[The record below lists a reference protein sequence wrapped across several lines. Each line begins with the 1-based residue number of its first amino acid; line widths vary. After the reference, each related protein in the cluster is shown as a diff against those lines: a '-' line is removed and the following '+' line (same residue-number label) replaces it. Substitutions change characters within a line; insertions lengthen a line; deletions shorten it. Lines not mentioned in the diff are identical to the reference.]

1 MELTQYQ
8 AAFLI
13 LIIFFAGD
21 LVGAL
26 TKAKISSMFVIMMG
40 FLVLFLSGLY
50 PADIMA
56 TSGFAAVAS
65 FGQYMLLFNMGS
77 SVDLPTLRREWRTVL
92 GAVIGMGAAI
102 LGCIVAMPII
112 GKDFALAAAPVV
124 NGGIVATTTMVDACT
139 DKGLPAAAALA
150 TFVYAVQKF
159 VGTLPASNCGLSV
172 ANKLVDDLR
181 AKHAADPNYSWYA
194 EQSGEAASGLQK
206 EPFWKGIKKYYTN
219 FICLAIGVTAVAIA
233 ELLGKFFK
241 SFEIAGAKPLS
252 FINMSIVC
260 MVLGI
265 ICRNAGL
272 I

>member
-77 SVDLPTLRREWRTVL
+77 SVDLPTLRREWRTGL

-102 LGCIVAMPII
+102 LG
-112 GKDFALAAAPVV
+112 
-124 NGGIVATTTMVDACT
+124 
-139 DKGLPAAAALA
+139 
-150 TFVYAVQKF
+150 
-159 VGTLPASNCGLSV
+159 
-172 ANKLVDDLR
+172 
-181 AKHAADPNYSWYA
+181 
-194 EQSGEAASGLQK
+194 
-206 EPFWKGIKKYYTN
+206 
-219 FICLAIGVTAVAIA
+219 
-233 ELLGKFFK
+233 
-241 SFEIAGAKPLS
+241 
-252 FINMSIVC
+252 
-260 MVLGI
+260 
-265 ICRNAGL
+265 
-272 I
+272 